1 MCPESTVS
9 ICEST
14 RSIKS
19 RFYKELTTL
28 STIRVGPPPMGKVP
42 RLGGVRRLLNTD
54 CSSISTGTSDEFIA
68 LLSSSSA
75 GIRCSNK
82 EQYGPP
88 PTQQYGPPPTQQYG
102 PPPTQQYGPPPTQQ
116 YGPPPT
122 QQYGPP
128 PTQYGLPTTQQLPQL
143 QYARLSS
150 QQQPQ
155 QIDNYSVVDMGSVIH
170 ARDTGGRAETAG
182 RAGVIREYPKLTEH
196 YGGA

>member
-1 MCPESTVS
+1 
-9 ICEST
+9 
-14 RSIKS
+14 
-19 RFYKELTTL
+19 
-28 STIRVGPPPMGKVP
+28 MGKVP

-102 PPPTQQYGPPPTQQ
+102 PPPTQQYGPPPA
-116 YGPPPT
+116 

-128 PTQYGLPTTQQLPQL
+128 PTQYGLPQL

-196 YGGA
+196 YPRPDEISSPMVITVL